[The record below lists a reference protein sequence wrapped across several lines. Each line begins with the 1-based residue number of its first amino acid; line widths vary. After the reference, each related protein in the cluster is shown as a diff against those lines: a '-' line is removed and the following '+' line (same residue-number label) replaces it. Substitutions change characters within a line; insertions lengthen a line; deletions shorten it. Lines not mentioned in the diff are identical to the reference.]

1 MTTHDQ
7 LHSNRLR
14 YEMLVELV
22 KGEVSKISALRS
34 APHTKLL
41 QFSMDICLVALGV
54 RTAYLVDALTPPD
67 PVSVFTSLLKSLRLK
82 SQLFG
87 DVFLLSVPMHM
98 QTFFVRRTVLLEYT
112 LLNFPSFVLLD
123 QNLTVS
129 LSEPDGLRDILLNW
143 NCEILR
149 HGGLS
154 YSLPDDLT
162 QESLIPLAG
171 VLLDYPV
178 AYVPVSVHQSTFLDG
193 EPLDVYEVAVD
204 NPSRDFSSTPV
215 TSEFVFIKFSCPR
228 RVGEKDSSLSPSCLL
243 LLLKHKFGFRL
254 ENIGASVSIR
264 HYTEK
269 LDRVAL

>member
-1 MTTHDQ
+1 
-7 LHSNRLR
+7 
-14 YEMLVELV
+14 MLVELV

-54 RTAYLVDALTPPD
+54 RDAMWCRTAYLVDALTPPD